1 VTGEADPALEAVDLW
16 FGYGRGRPV
25 LRGVTLAA
33 RAGEV
38 TMILGVS
45 GSGKTTLLKLFKG
58 FLAPWRGQVR
68 ALGAPVNASQ
78 RARLDPRSA
87 YIPQQLGLVR
97 SLSALENTL
106 IGALARTPALP
117 SALAHFPAP
126 DLERARNLLDR
137 LGIADKAGESVHAL
151 SGGERQRVAI
161 ARALMQ
167 RPRIVLADEFI
178 SQLDPV
184 TSAEIMTVVRGI
196 ADDGVAVVQTTHEMD
211 IVDRYADSVIVLR
224 DGQKAFETRGPVSQQ
239 VIATALRL

>member
-1 VTGEADPALEAVDLW
+1 VTGDAEAALEAVDVW
-16 FGYGRGRPV
+16 FGYAAGRPV
-25 LRGVTLAA
+25 LRGVSLAA

-38 TMILGVS
+38 TMVLGVS

-58 FLAPWRGQVR
+58 FLAPWQGKVR
-68 ALGAPVNASQ
+68 ALGAPVNAGH

-117 SALAHFPAP
+117 SAVARFPVP
-126 DLERARNLLDR
+126 EVERARGLLDR
-137 LGIADKAGESVHAL
+137 VGIAHKASESIHAL

-167 RPRIVLADEFI
+167 RPRILLADEFI

-184 TSAEIMTVVRGI
+184 TSAEMMTVVRGI

-211 IVDRYADSVIVLR
+211 IVDRYADSVVVLR
-224 DGQKAFETRGPVSQQ
+224 DGEKAFEARKGASREA
-239 VIATALRL
+239 IAMALRR